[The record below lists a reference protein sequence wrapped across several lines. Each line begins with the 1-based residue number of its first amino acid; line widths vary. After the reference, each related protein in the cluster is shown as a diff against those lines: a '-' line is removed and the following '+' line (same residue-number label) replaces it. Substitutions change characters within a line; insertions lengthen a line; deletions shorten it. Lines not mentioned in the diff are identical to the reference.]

1 MENRRCSWLMTLT
14 YVTPLLWMCALDA
27 HLGFHKFL
35 ANRRNIFNIANE
47 QSAGRSCFPSEQW

>member
-1 MENRRCSWLMTLT
+1 MTLT